1 MSKKHKAIKFSSY
14 SSMLERLRD
23 KGLSIDNPA
32 LDIELLKA
40 RGYYNLVNRYK
51 EHFQSEK
58 DGLFPPHTH
67 LTDLYYYH
75 RVEDDLI
82 NILFKFTISFE
93 QRFKEA
99 MAFILARDFGLT
111 LEEYLDPLK
120 FRNRNKRQKITQFI
134 LKQVKE
140 CSDNP
145 TAYYK
150 KEYQQV
156 PPWIMLS
163 NLTLGQTRMLFSIF
177 RMKQTKYVVG
187 ELLPIH
193 SDLYSWR
200 SLEPETFVKES
211 LSFQELREINN
222 DDEFDNII
230 DKRGQAL
237 IELTRNMIT
246 VIKDFR
252 NTLAH
257 GNRLIGFRSRQQL
270 NFHFLKIFV
279 SSKTVSDKEFYSQQ
293 LGKNDLFACMISLVL
308 LMDKFDSMYFLDQ
321 LEAWEKSNSSTLE
334 SKNAFNKFIK
344 SCNLPIDFVARL
356 RAIPIELSQKQKD
369 EQLRRWQ
376 ES

>member
-1 MSKKHKAIKFSSY
+1 
-14 SSMLERLRD
+14 MLKRLRD

-51 EHFQSEK
+51 EQFQSEK

-99 MAFILARDFGLT
+99 MAFILARNFGLT

-120 FRNRNKRQKITQFI
+120 FRNRNKRQKITSFI

-211 LSFQELREINN
+211 LSFQELKEINN

-230 DKRGQAL
+230 DKRVQAL

-252 NTLAH
+252 NTFAH

-270 NFHFLKIFV
+270 NFHILKIFV

-344 SCNLPIDFVARL
+344 SCNLPIDFVERL

-369 EQLRRWQ
+369 EQFRRWQ